1 MKPVEITA
9 ENFEDEVLQSNLP
22 ILLDFWAAWCGPCRF
37 VAPAL
42 DSIAEE
48 YADRL
53 RVGKVNVDEQPG
65 LAGAFGVSGIPMLA
79 LVRDREVVAI
89 KVGAGSKEALV
100 AAFGLADLPAVA
112 AA

>member
-9 ENFEDEVLQSNLP
+9 ENFEEEVLQSNMP
-22 ILLDFWAAWCGPCRF
+22 ILLDFWAVWCGPCRF

-65 LAGAFGVSGIPMLA
+65 LAGAFGVSGIPTLA
-79 LVRDREVVAI
+79 LVRDREVVAV
-89 KVGAGSKEALV
+89 KVGAGSKESLV
-100 AAFGLADLPAVA
+100 AAFGLADLPAA
-112 AA
+112 AAA